1 MNSSLAPF
9 GPRVRNSLIKTD
21 GKGVGEAVG
30 DGEGVG
36 RGVGVGDGEGLGDG
50 VGVGTGVGLGEGFG
64 EGLGVGVGEGP
75 GVGTLARFCGSLG
88 ATSRKSFK
96 LSLASSVLPRLPPG
110 FRSYPRLLSVVR
122 GAR

>member
-36 RGVGVGDGEGLGDG
+36 SGVGVGEGEGLGDG
-50 VGVGTGVGLGEGFG
+50 VGVGTGVGLGEG
-64 EGLGVGVGEGP
+64 LGVGVGDGP